1 MEQIRQYLLS
11 ITAAAVICSIILG
24 IQSKKST
31 YSSIIRMLC
40 GLFMAI
46 TMISPLLKVRIS
58 DYSAYFGDL
67 QTEAEDMAAA
77 GKQIAELEAV
87 GIIKRNME
95 AYIVDKASSIGL
107 VVRVEV
113 TLAEYGTPYPCAV
126 QIQGA
131 ASPYAKRQLQRWM
144 KEELGIPEENQ
155 IWI

>member
-11 ITAAAVICSIILG
+11 ITASAVICSIILG

-46 TMISPLLKVRIS
+46 TMIAPLLKVRIS
-58 DYSAYFGDL
+58 DYSAYFGSL
-67 QTEAEDMAAA
+67 QIEAEDMAAV
-77 GKQIAELEAV
+77 GKQLADSEAM
-87 GIIKRNME
+87 GIIKRNTE
-95 AYIVDKASSIGL
+95 AYIVDKATSMGIA
-107 VVRVEV
+107 VHVEV

-131 ASPYAKRQLQRWM
+131 ASPYVKRQLQHWM
-144 KEELGIPEENQ
+144 KEALGIPEENQ